1 MSYRHLSRCEREIIA
16 LRSDAGDKPSQI
28 ARLLNRHHIT
38 IRRELQRNGLIG
50 SYDSRVAEEKAVS
63 RRQQARHHTAH
74 LMIFSLNSSDH
85 WSSDHWKILFG
96 RRLKKG
102 LVSKNCGRVLALVA
116 CQVHDTRR
124 FRSIGRYGTRT
135 LFS

>member
-28 ARLLNRHHIT
+28 ARLLNRHHTT

-63 RRQQARHHTAH
+63 RRQQARHHCCGQAQPDTQ
-74 LMIFSLNSSDH
+74 LNT
-85 WSSDHWKILFG
+85 L
-96 RRLKKG
+96 LKFD
-102 LVSKNCGRVLALVA
+102 GRVIA
-116 CQVHDTRR
+116 QRR
-124 FRSIGRYGTRT
+124 MQAA
-135 LFS
+135 